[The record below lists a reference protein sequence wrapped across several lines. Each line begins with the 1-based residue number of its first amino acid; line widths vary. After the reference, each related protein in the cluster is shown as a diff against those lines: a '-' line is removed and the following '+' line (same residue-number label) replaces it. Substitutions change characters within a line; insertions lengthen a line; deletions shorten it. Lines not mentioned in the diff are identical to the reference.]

1 MSDLPIIIGEAGPQ
15 TTDPTV
21 IYDTFTQK
29 VANIVPGYTVTL
41 PAGLITDMAST
52 ATAALAVLDQARVD
66 IINSVSPYGVNEPLL
81 EELSYI
87 YGTVKGEETNV
98 SVPVIFTGTP
108 GLPISRGF
116 LVGDGNHS
124 YMVTRSFIIPSSGQ
138 SAAQLCVTQ
147 ESGSWAV
154 PAGTVTQ
161 LISSVPS
168 QYSLSCNNQ
177 VAGNPP
183 SQAESLAAF
192 RTRMMREGMFAVQ
205 GTPPALKAS
214 LRRVTGVSE
223 NLIAYR
229 QPTAGKWVV
238 VCGANASDRND
249 IAFAIFSAIPDISV
263 LTNDVKNED
272 GTTPE
277 QATVKIY
284 DYPDEYTVPFVIPS
298 SQTVGITLVWSS
310 TQRSFIDSAAVE
322 VTARGLI
329 ADYINSI
336 TTGDPI
342 NLFQLQEIFINAITK
357 LVERQFISA
366 VNITVA
372 INGKTQPPAQNTQLV
387 YGQTYAYFT
396 TTAQQVVISRGQDS

>member
-21 IYDTFTQK
+21 IYSTFTQK

-41 PAGLITDMAST
+41 PAGLITDLAST
-52 ATAALAVLDQARVD
+52 ATGALSVLDQARVD
-66 IINSVSPYGVNEPLL
+66 IINSVSPYGANEPLL

-98 SVPVIFTGTP
+98 SVPVIFRGTP

-116 LVGDGNHS
+116 LVGDGNHQ
-124 YMVTRSFIIPSSGQ
+124 YMVTASFIIPSSGQ
-138 SAAQLCVTQ
+138 TEAQLCVSQ

-168 QYSLSCNNQ
+168 QYQLTCNNQ
-177 VAGNPP
+177 EAGNPP
-183 SQAESLAAF
+183 TQEESLASF

-205 GTPPALKAS
+205 GTPPAVKAS
-214 LRRVTGVSE
+214 LRRVTGTSD
-223 NLIAYR
+223 NLIAVR
-229 QPTAGKWVV
+229 QPAAGKWVV

-249 IAFAIFSAIPDISV
+249 IAYAIFSAWPDIST

-277 QATVKIY
+277 QANVQIY
-284 DYPDEYTVPFVIPS
+284 DYPDEYTVPFIVPS
-298 SQTVGITLVWSS
+298 SQTVGITLQWSS
-310 TQRSFIDSAAVE
+310 TQRSFIDSSAVE
-322 VTARGLI
+322 VTARGAI
-329 ADYINSI
+329 ASYINSI

-372 INGKTQPPAQNTQLV
+372 INGKTQPPAEGTQLV

-396 TTAQQVVISRGQDS
+396 TTAQQVVITRVQDS